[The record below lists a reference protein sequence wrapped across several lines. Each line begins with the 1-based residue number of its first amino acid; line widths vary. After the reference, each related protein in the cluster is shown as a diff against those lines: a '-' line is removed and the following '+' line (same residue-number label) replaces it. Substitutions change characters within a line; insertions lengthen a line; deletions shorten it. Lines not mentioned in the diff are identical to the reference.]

1 MEMSSR
7 WIFLAMIFTIATSKS
22 VEGAMMLFFAE
33 KVSGVWGAGSR
44 FRSIFWLEVMQTF
57 LQRKIV
63 GGLAM
68 RKSVFTLMALTCAS
82 AAGMAQTAY

>member
-1 MEMSSR
+1 LIGFSFDLPLVK
-7 WIFLAMIFTIATSKS
+7 WGI
-22 VEGAMMLFFAE
+22 VEEQIKRL
-33 KVSGVWGAGSR
+33 
-44 FRSIFWLEVMQTF
+44 LMQTF